1 MRGLRIMMVLA
12 LGVSVVAA
20 PPVDPSPS
28 AAFARVTEVV
38 DEGGDV
44 GAVSSGAGP
53 AFGTYSWPVDGPAF
67 GTYSWPVD
75 GPVLRPFEPPEG
87 PFGAGHRGIDIGAV
101 VGTPVTAPADGVVAF
116 AGKVAGAL
124 FVSVDHAD
132 GVRTTYSWLSSV
144 DVRTG
149 DAVIRGQLLA
159 RTGLG
164 HPGVDPSHLH
174 FGARYAGAY
183 LDPMLLLERGGVE
196 GLIRLARLEEV
207 TPPPS

>member
-20 PPVDPSPS
+20 RPAGPSP
-28 AAFARVTEVV
+28 AAAVARVTEALV
-38 DEGGDV
+38 EGGV
-44 GAVSSGAGP
+44 TGAVSSGA
-53 AFGTYSWPVDGPAF
+53 GPAF

-87 PFGAGHRGIDIGAV
+87 PFGAGHRGIDIGAP

-116 AGKVAGAL
+116 AGTVAGAL

-144 DVRTG
+144 DLRTG
-149 DAVIRGQLLA
+149 DAVVRGQVLA

-196 GLIRLARLEEV
+196 GLIRLAPLEEG
-207 TPPPS
+207 TPLPS

>member
-12 LGVSVVAA
+12 LGVSVFAA
-20 PPVDPSPS
+20 RPADPSP
-28 AAFARVTEVV
+28 AAASARVTEAL

-44 GAVSSGAGP
+44 GAVASGA
-53 AFGTYSWPVDGPAF
+53 GPAF

-87 PFGAGHRGIDIGAV
+87 PFGAGHRGIDIGAP

-132 GVRTTYSWLSSV
+132 GVRTTYSWLSFV

-149 DAVIRGQLLA
+149 DAVIRGQVLA
-159 RTGLG
+159 RTSLG

-196 GLIRLARLEEV
+196 GLIRLAPLEEV

>member
-1 MRGLRIMMVLA
+1 MLVLA

-20 PPVDPSPS
+20 RPVDPSPS
-28 AAFARVTEVV
+28 AAFARVAEAV

-44 GAVSSGAGP
+44 GVVSLGA
-53 AFGTYSWPVDGPAF
+53 GPAF

-87 PFGAGHRGIDIGAV
+87 PFGAGHRGIDIGAPA
-101 VGTPVTAPADGVVAF
+101 GTFVTAPADGMVAF
-116 AGKVAGAL
+116 AGEVARAL

-144 DVRTG
+144 EVRTG
-149 DAVIRGQLLA
+149 DTVIRGQVLA
-159 RTGLG
+159 RAGLG
-164 HPGVDPSHLH
+164 HPGVDPAHLH

-183 LDPMLLLERGGVE
+183 LDPMLLLERGGVD
-196 GLIRLARLEEV
+196 GLIRLAPLEEV
-207 TPPPS
+207 TPPSS